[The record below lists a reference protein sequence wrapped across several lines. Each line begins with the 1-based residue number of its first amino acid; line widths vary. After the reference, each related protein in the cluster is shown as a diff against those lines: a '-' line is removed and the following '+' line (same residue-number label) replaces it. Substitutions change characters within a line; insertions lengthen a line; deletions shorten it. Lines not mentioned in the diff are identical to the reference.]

1 MFFAHVR
8 AATGTAVTRQ
18 NCHPFVCGQWM
29 FMHNGFIGSWNRLR
43 RRVESMISDEFYP
56 SRLGTTDSE
65 AVFLAMMGAGLVE
78 DPVGAT
84 RRVMS
89 ELCRLVNEEDYRER
103 LRFTAALTD
112 GHDLFAFRFAENDS
126 ANSLYYRTTGGGL
139 VVASE
144 PLDRES
150 GWEEVPTNHVL
161 IGAASGSI
169 DVVPFL
175 PFELRRFRE
184 EHSAA
189 PTVVKRR

>member
-1 MFFAHVR
+1 
-8 AATGTAVTRQ
+8 
-18 NCHPFVCGQWM
+18 
-29 FMHNGFIGSWNRLR
+29 
-43 RRVESMISDEFYP
+43 MISDELYP

-89 ELCRLVNEEDYRER
+89 ELCRLVNEEDYREH
-103 LRFTAALTD
+103 LRFTAALTN

-126 ANSLYYRTTGGGL
+126 ANSLYYRTEGDGL

-161 IGAASGSI
+161 IGAAPGSI

-175 PFELRRFRE
+175 PPELGQYRE
-184 EHSAA
+184 EPRLLNRCCRA
-189 PTVVKRR
+189 R